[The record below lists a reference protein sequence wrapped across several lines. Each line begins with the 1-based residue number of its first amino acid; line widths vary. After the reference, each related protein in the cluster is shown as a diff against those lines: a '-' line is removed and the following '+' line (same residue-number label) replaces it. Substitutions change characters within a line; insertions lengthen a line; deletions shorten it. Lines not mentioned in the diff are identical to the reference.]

1 MSLGIEVGIICFS
14 GDSNKGIVGF
24 SSTFRCK
31 VKLTVTAPLD
41 GTLIVLAAGRNLILK
56 KY

>member
-31 VKLTVTAPLD
+31 VKLTVTAPSD
-41 GTLIVLAAGRNLILK
+41 GTLIVLAAGRNLKLK